1 MANPQI
7 NFRLSPYQI
16 ARGLRILRRLEPT
29 YQFTSIHQIIKD
41 CYLDY
46 IAKMSI
52 GTDDQILFQ
61 DIEEINLKIL
71 SKVKSLTINELA
83 KLLSPANFSPP
94 PKQSEALE
102 KLVSSRKHES
112 CKTDESCKEDKSRKE
127 DTSSEISTVSDFS
140 PPSSWLDEE
149 DSTPT
154 TNGDSNE

>member
-1 MANPQI
+1 MANPQV

-61 DIEEINLKIL
+61 DMEEIEAKIS
-71 SKVKSLTINELA
+71 SKVKPLTINELSQQ
-83 KLLSPANFSPP
+83 LSPANQPL

-102 KLVSSRKHES
+102 KLVSSIKHES
-112 CKTDESCKEDKSRKE
+112 RKIGESRKE

-149 DSTPT
+149 DSTL
-154 TNGDSNE
+154 NN

>member
-16 ARGLRILRRLEPT
+16 ARGLRILRELEQT

-41 CYLDY
+41 CFLDY

-52 GTDDQILFQ
+52 GTDDQIHFQ
-61 DIEEINLKIL
+61 DVEEIQAKRS
-71 SKVKSLTINELA
+71 SKSKPLTINELSQQ
-83 KLLSPANFSPP
+83 LSPANFQPL

-102 KLVSSRKHES
+102 NLVSSIKRES
-112 CKTDESCKEDKSRKE
+112 RKTDESCKDGESCKE
-127 DTSSEISTVSDFS
+127 DTSSKISTVSDFS

-149 DSTPT
+149 DSAP
-154 TNGDSNE
+154 NN

>member
-1 MANPQI
+1 MANPQV

-16 ARGLRILRRLEPT
+16 ARGLRVLRRLEPT

-61 DIEEINLKIL
+61 DMEEIEAKIS
-71 SKVKSLTINELA
+71 SKVKPITIDDLSQQ
-83 KLLSPANFSPP
+83 LSPANFTP

-102 KLVSSRKHES
+102 KLVSSIKHES
-112 CKTDESCKEDKSRKE
+112 CKTDKSCKEGESRKE
-127 DTSSEISTVSDFS
+127 DTSSKISTVSDFS
-140 PPSSWLDEE
+140 PPPSWLDEE
-149 DSTPT
+149 DSTP
-154 TNGDSNE
+154 NN

>member
-7 NFRLSPYQI
+7 NFRLSSYQI
-16 ARGLRILRRLEPT
+16 ARGLRILRKLEPT

-52 GTDDQILFQ
+52 GTDDQIHFQ
-61 DIEEINLKIL
+61 DVEEIQAKRS
-71 SKVKSLTINELA
+71 SKSKPLTINELSQ
-83 KLLSPANFSPP
+83 LLSPANFQPL

-102 KLVSSRKHES
+102 KLVSSIK
-112 CKTDESCKEDKSRKE
+112 DESCNIDKSRK
-127 DTSSEISTVSDFS
+127 DNISSKISTVSDFS

>member
-1 MANPQI
+1 MANPQV

-16 ARGLRILRRLEPT
+16 ARGLRILRKLEPT

-61 DIEEINLKIL
+61 DMEEIESKKL
-71 SKVKSLTINELA
+71 SKVKPLTINELSQQ
-83 KLLSPANFSPP
+83 LSPANFQPL

-102 KLVSSRKHES
+102 KLVSSIKHES
-112 CKTDESCKEDKSRKE
+112 CKTDESCKEGESRKE
-127 DTSSEISTVSDFS
+127 DISSKISTVSDFS

-149 DSTPT
+149 DSTTT

>member
-16 ARGLRILRRLEPT
+16 ARGLRVLRRLEPT

-41 CYLDY
+41 CFLDY

-61 DIEEINLKIL
+61 DIEEIEAKIS
-71 SKVKSLTINELA
+71 SKVKPLTINELSQQ
-83 KLLSPANFSPP
+83 LSPANQHL
-94 PKQSEALE
+94 PKQSKALE
-102 KLVSSRKHES
+102 KLVSSIKHES
-112 CKTDESCKEDKSRKE
+112 RKTGESHKIGEAYKE

-140 PPSSWLDEE
+140 PPPNWLD
-149 DSTPT
+149 
-154 TNGDSNE
+154 

>member
-1 MANPQI
+1 MANPQV

-29 YQFTSIHQIIKD
+29 YKFTSIHQIIKD

-61 DIEEINLKIL
+61 DMEEIEAKIS
-71 SKVKSLTINELA
+71 SKSKPLTINDLSQQ
-83 KLLSPANFSPP
+83 LSPANFPSL

-102 KLVSSRKHES
+102 KLVSSIK
-112 CKTDESCKEDKSRKE
+112 DESCKEGESRKD

-140 PPSSWLDEE
+140 PPPSWLDEE
-149 DSTPT
+149 DSAP
-154 TNGDSNE
+154 NN

>member
-1 MANPQI
+1 MANPQV
-7 NFRLSPYQI
+7 NFRLSSYQI

-61 DIEEINLKIL
+61 DIKEIEAKIS
-71 SKVKSLTINELA
+71 SKVKPLTINELSQQ
-83 KLLSPANFSPP
+83 LSPANQPL

-102 KLVSSRKHES
+102 KLVSSIKHES
-112 CKTDESCKEDKSRKE
+112 RKIGESHKK
-127 DTSSEISTVSDFS
+127 DTASKISTVSDFS

-149 DSTPT
+149 DSTP
-154 TNGDSNE
+154 NN

>member
-1 MANPQI
+1 MANPQV

-61 DIEEINLKIL
+61 DMEEIESKIL
-71 SKVKSLTINELA
+71 SKVKPLTINELSQQ
-83 KLLSPANFSPP
+83 LSPANQPLP
-94 PKQSEALE
+94 EQSEALE
-102 KLVSSRKHES
+102 KLVSSIKYESRKIGE
-112 CKTDESCKEDKSRKE
+112 SRKE
-127 DTSSEISTVSDFS
+127 DTASKISTVSDFS

-149 DSTPT
+149 DSTP
-154 TNGDSNE
+154 NN

>member
-1 MANPQI
+1 MANPQV

-41 CYLDY
+41 CFLDY

-61 DIEEINLKIL
+61 DVEEIKSKIL
-71 SKVKSLTINELA
+71 SKVKPLTMADLSQQ
-83 KLLSPANFSPP
+83 LSPANQPL

-102 KLVSSRKHES
+102 KLVSSIKHES
-112 CKTDESCKEDKSRKE
+112 RKTDESRKEGESHKE
-127 DTSSEISTVSDFS
+127 DTASEISTVSDFS
-140 PPSSWLDEE
+140 PPPNWLD
-149 DSTPT
+149 
-154 TNGDSNE
+154 

>member
-1 MANPQI
+1 MANPQV

-61 DIEEINLKIL
+61 DMEEIEAKIS
-71 SKVKSLTINELA
+71 SKVKPLTINELSQQ
-83 KLLSPANFSPP
+83 LSPANQPL

-102 KLVSSRKHES
+102 KLVSSIKHES
-112 CKTDESCKEDKSRKE
+112 RKIGESHKK
-127 DTSSEISTVSDFS
+127 DTSSKISTVSDFS

-149 DSTPT
+149 DSTP
-154 TNGDSNE
+154 NN

>member
-1 MANPQI
+1 MANPQV

-41 CYLDY
+41 CFLDY

-61 DIEEINLKIL
+61 DMEEIESKIL
-71 SKVKSLTINELA
+71 SKVKPLTMDDLSQVV
-83 KLLSPANFSPP
+83 SPANFSPP

-102 KLVSSRKHES
+102 KLVSSIKHES
-112 CKTDESCKEDKSRKE
+112 CKTDESCKEGESRKE
-127 DTSSEISTVSDFS
+127 DTSSKISTVSDFS

-149 DSTPT
+149 DSTT
-154 TNGDSNE
+154 TINGDSNE

>member
-61 DIEEINLKIL
+61 DIKEIEAKIS
-71 SKVKSLTINELA
+71 SKVKPLTINELSQQ
-83 KLLSPANFSPP
+83 LSPANQPL

-102 KLVSSRKHES
+102 NLVSSIKHES
-112 CKTDESCKEDKSRKE
+112 RKTDESCKEDESRKE
-127 DTSSEISTVSDFS
+127 DTASKISTVSDFS

-149 DSTPT
+149 DSTP
-154 TNGDSNE
+154 NN

>member
-1 MANPQI
+1 MANPQV

-46 IAKMSI
+46 IAKMAI

-61 DIEEINLKIL
+61 DMEEIESKKL
-71 SKVKSLTINELA
+71 SKVKPLTINDLSQQ
-83 KLLSPANFSPP
+83 LSPANFPP
-94 PKQSEALE
+94 LPKQSEALE
-102 KLVSSRKHES
+102 KLVSSIKHES
-112 CKTDESCKEDKSRKE
+112 CKTDESCKEGESRK
-127 DTSSEISTVSDFS
+127 DNISSEISTVSDFS
-140 PPSSWLDEE
+140 PPPSWLDEE
-149 DSTPT
+149 DSTST